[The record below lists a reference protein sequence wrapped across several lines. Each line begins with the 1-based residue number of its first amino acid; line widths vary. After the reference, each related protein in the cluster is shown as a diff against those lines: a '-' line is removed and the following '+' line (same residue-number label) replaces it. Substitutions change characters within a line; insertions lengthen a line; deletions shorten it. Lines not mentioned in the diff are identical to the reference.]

1 MSENPIASR
10 IQSKNYQETR
20 LRAAEAAKQII
31 LIWEALKEK
40 PQRAPELARALG
52 YPPSTVHNR
61 LRRLA
66 LTKLI
71 KPLPPVK
78 FNNNWSY
85 PWAVDEKAL
94 ERALAEGA
102 TSKNP
107 TSEASPA
114 SPEATTSEEEK
125 QAAQ

>member
-40 PQRAPELARALG
+40 PQRAPEIAQSLG

-66 LTKLI
+66 LTGLV
-71 KPLPPVK
+71 KPLTPVK
-78 FNNNWSY
+78 IGRTWSY

-94 ERALAEGA
+94 ERALAEGV
-102 TSKNP
+102 TSSNP
-107 TSEASPA
+107 TSAASSASPA
-114 SPEATTSEEEK
+114 ATTSAEET
-125 QAAQ
+125 QAGQ